1 MGRRGNAPT
10 RSEVTDAVDKHKS
23 DMSEKVEVLDTVATD
38 AESNANPA
46 TGSGVGADGAIV
58 ATPGPEA
65 QRPAVDDI
73 LADLDRHG

>member
-1 MGRRGNAPT
+1 MKLAVSGKGGVRETAFSRMPTASRAPAGRN
-10 RSEVTDAVDKHKS
+10 
-23 DMSEKVEVLDTVATD
+23 TVATD